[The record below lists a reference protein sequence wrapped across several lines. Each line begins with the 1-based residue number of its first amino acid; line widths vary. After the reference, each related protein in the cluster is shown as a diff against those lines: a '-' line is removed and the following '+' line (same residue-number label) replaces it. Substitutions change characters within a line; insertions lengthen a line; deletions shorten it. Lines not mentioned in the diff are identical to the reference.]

1 MPIPACAR
9 ATRVQANRRGQPE
22 LWKYG
27 ISGDIPMLVARFTDG
42 AELPLFRDLLK
53 AHEYLRAKGLTF
65 DLVVLNEHG
74 AGYRQDLQESL
85 MQMLQSSPEQGWA
98 DKPGGVFL
106 RRSDLMPPEDQTLL
120 KAAARAVMDAS
131 QGGLN
136 QQLVRPLPPIPAL
149 PARLAPASE
158 PAADDR
164 ASAPDPGPL
173 ASFNGLGGFVGRGE
187 EYAIKVHPGA
197 GAIAPAP
204 WANIVAHPTFGFAAT
219 DLGLGFTWS
228 ENSHDN
234 RLSPWRNDPVSDPPG
249 EALFLRDDENGRVW
263 SATPL
268 PAGGGRPYTVRH
280 SQGYSIFEHSRDG
293 ISSAVR
299 LFVPRDERLKI
310 FEIALRNTS
319 ARARRLS
326 VTLYVEWTLGE
337 HRARTR
343 LHVVTSREP
352 GTGAV
357 LATNAFRDP
366 FGDRVAFLDLHDG
379 SGAAARMVPPARTI
393 TGDRSEFI
401 GRNGTLQSP
410 AALGRQRL
418 SDRVGPGLDPCGAV
432 QLAITLE
439 PGEERTLIG
448 QLGEAAD
455 GAAARASVQRFRE
468 ADAVR
473 GAADDA
479 IAFWNGM
486 LATIEVTTPEPTMDL
501 LLNRWLLYQALA
513 CRIWGRSAFYQSSGA
528 FGFRDQLQDSL
539 ALLYSAPHLV
549 RAQLLRAASRQFV
562 EGDVQHWWHEPGGQG
577 VRTRFSDDRLWL
589 VFCSLLYA
597 GATGDDAVWDE
608 QVPFLEGRL
617 LAEAEHEAYE
627 RPAVSKESGSIYEHC
642 VRAIAL
648 SLSVGEHGLPLMGIG
663 DWNDGMSLVGAGG
676 RGESVWL
683 GWFLVSLLRP
693 FADVAE
699 ARGEADRA
707 AVYRT
712 HAGTLT
718 GALDDAWDGEWYR
731 RAYFD
736 DGTPL
741 GSKENTECRID
752 AIAQSW
758 AVISGAGTPERAR
771 QAMASTDRHL
781 VREKDG
787 IIQLLTPPFDKMTPS
802 PATSRATCPA
812 CVRTAGNT
820 PTRRCGRSW
829 PTRSW
834 ATGTGPRRSIGW

>member
-1 MPIPACAR
+1 
-9 ATRVQANRRGQPE
+9 
-22 LWKYG
+22 
-27 ISGDIPMLVARFTDG
+27 
-42 AELPLFRDLLK
+42 
-53 AHEYLRAKGLTF
+53 
-65 DLVVLNEHG
+65 
-74 AGYRQDLQESL
+74 
-85 MQMLQSSPEQGWA
+85 MQMLQSSPEHGWA

-120 KAAARAVMDAS
+120 KATARAVMDAS

-149 PARLAPASE
+149 PARLAPGSQ
-158 PAADDR
+158 PGGDDR

-187 EYAIKVHPGA
+187 EYAIKVHPAA

-204 WANIVAHPTFGFAAT
+204 WVNIVAHPTFGFAAT

-234 RLSPWRNDPVSDPPG
+234 RLTPWRNDPVSDPPG
-249 EALFLRDDENGRVW
+249 EAIFLRDDENGRVW

-293 ISSAVR
+293 IASAVR
-299 LFVPRDERLKI
+299 LFVPRDERLKV

-319 ARARRLS
+319 PRARRLS

-352 GTGAV
+352 ATGAV
-357 LATNAFRDP
+357 LATNAFREP
-366 FGDRVAFLDLHDG
+366 FGDRVAFLDLHDE

-473 GAADDA
+473 AAADDA

-486 LATIEVTTPEPTMDL
+486 LATDRGQDARADDGSAAQP
-501 LLNRWLLYQALA
+501 LA
-513 CRIWGRSAFYQSSGA
+513 AVSGA
-528 FGFRDQLQDSL
+528 GVPDLGTIRVLPVERRVRVPRPAAGFAR
-539 ALLYSAPHLV
+539 APLLG
-549 RAQLLRAASRQFV
+549 AASRARAAAARRV
-562 EGDVQHWWHEPGGQG
+562 APVRRRRRPALVARTGRPG
-577 VRTRFSDDRLWL
+577 S
-589 VFCSLLYA
+589 A
-597 GATGDDAVWDE
+597 DAI
-608 QVPFLEGRL
+608 LR
-617 LAEAEHEAYE
+617 
-627 RPAVSKESGSIYEHC
+627 RPAVARLLLAALRRGHGRRRRVGRAGAVPGRPPARRGGTRG
-642 VRAIAL
+642 VRA
-648 SLSVGEHGLPLMGIG
+648 
-663 DWNDGMSLVGAGG
+663 AG
-676 RGESVWL
+676 RVERVWL
-683 GWFLVSLLRP
+683 DLR
-693 FADVAE
+693 ALR
-699 ARGEADRA
+699 ARDR
-707 AVYRT
+707 VESR
-712 HAGTLT
+712 
-718 GALDDAWDGEWYR
+718 R
-731 RAYFD
+731 RA
-736 DGTPL
+736 
-741 GSKENTECRID
+741 R
-752 AIAQSW
+752 
-758 AVISGAGTPERAR
+758 
-771 QAMASTDRHL
+771 MA
-781 VREKDG
+781 
-787 IIQLLTPPFDKMTPS
+787 
-802 PATSRATCPA
+802 C
-812 CVRTAGNT
+812 
-820 PTRRCGRSW
+820 RSW
-829 PTRSW
+829 GS
-834 ATGTGPRRSIGW
+834 ATGTTA

>member
-1 MPIPACAR
+1 
-9 ATRVQANRRGQPE
+9 
-22 LWKYG
+22 
-27 ISGDIPMLVARFTDG
+27 
-42 AELPLFRDLLK
+42 
-53 AHEYLRAKGLTF
+53 
-65 DLVVLNEHG
+65 
-74 AGYRQDLQESL
+74 
-85 MQMLQSSPEQGWA
+85 
-98 DKPGGVFL
+98 
-106 RRSDLMPPEDQTLL
+106 
-120 KAAARAVMDAS
+120 
-131 QGGLN
+131 
-136 QQLVRPLPPIPAL
+136 
-149 PARLAPASE
+149 
-158 PAADDR
+158 
-164 ASAPDPGPL
+164 
-173 ASFNGLGGFVGRGE
+173 
-187 EYAIKVHPGA
+187 
-197 GAIAPAP
+197 
-204 WANIVAHPTFGFAAT
+204 
-219 DLGLGFTWS
+219 
-228 ENSHDN
+228 
-234 RLSPWRNDPVSDPPG
+234 
-249 EALFLRDDENGRVW
+249 
-263 SATPL
+263 
-268 PAGGGRPYTVRH
+268 
-280 SQGYSIFEHSRDG
+280 
-293 ISSAVR
+293 
-299 LFVPRDERLKI
+299 
-310 FEIALRNTS
+310 
-319 ARARRLS
+319 
-326 VTLYVEWTLGE
+326 
-337 HRARTR
+337 
-343 LHVVTSREP
+343 
-352 GTGAV
+352 
-357 LATNAFRDP
+357 
-366 FGDRVAFLDLHDG
+366 VAFLDLHDE

-468 ADAVR
+468 AAAVR
-473 GAADDA
+473 AAADDA

-486 LATIEVTTPEPTMDL
+486 LTTVEVRTPEPTMDL

-589 VFCSLLYA
+589 VFCSLLYV
-597 GATGDDAVWDE
+597 GATGDDALWDE

-617 LAEAEHEAYE
+617 LDEAEHEAYE

-648 SLSVGEHGLPLMGIG
+648 SLSVGQHGLPLMGIG

-693 FADVAE
+693 FADVAD

-712 HAGTLT
+712 HAGKVT
-718 GALDDAWDGEWYR
+718 GALEDAWDGEWYR

-758 AVISGAGTPERAR
+758 AVISGAARPERAR
-771 QAMASTDRHL
+771 QAMASTDRLL

-802 PATSRATCPA
+802 PGYIQGYVPGVRENGGQYTHAALWTILAHAQLGHGDRAEALYRMVNPINHATDAASVERYRVEPYVVAADVYSQDRHVGRGGWTWYTGSAAWMYRVGIETILGVTLARGALRINPCIPSGWKTYEVTYRTSTA
-812 CVRTAGNT
+812 EFRITVDNPDGVCRGVRCVEVDGVEAPDLLIPLSGASGVHEVRVVLGAGSQLSTSNSQL
-820 PTRRCGRSW
+820 PT
-829 PTRSW
+829 
-834 ATGTGPRRSIGW
+834 